1 VRSDPG
7 APRRA
12 EYPSQSQG
20 ESPGYA
26 GMPLRL
32 DVHAVSG
39 HGTVDVASVPN
50 APLPPRGADTI
61 VAGMPERVGHRSR
74 SLTLGDGGG
83 AFIAFHGSWNRM
95 PLPERGYQV
104 VFVPFARGR
113 PAGPYEAFADGSP
126 ATRWSRSSRATVP
139 PGSPRRRTGRCSSA
153 TTSAAACGE
162 CATRDADAAG
172 QAERAVS
179 V

>member
-1 VRSDPG
+1 MRSDPG

-95 PLPERGYQV
+95 PLPERGCQV

-113 PAGPYEAFADGSP
+113 PAGPYEAFADGFAGDTLEP
-126 ATRWSRSSRATVP
+126 ILARHRP
-139 PGSPRRRTGRCSSA
+139 TGLAEAPDGALFISDDQR
-153 TTSAAACGE
+153 G
-162 CATRDADAAG
+162 RMWRVRYAG
-172 QAERAVS
+172 R
-179 V
+179 